1 MLKNKFLSPELTRLA
16 IIIIASK
23 VVINVILAQI
33 VLGMCYAN
41 DRELDREV
49 QRSVVNE
56 LPAK

>member
-16 IIIIASK
+16 IVIIASK
-23 VVINVILAQI
+23 VVINLILAQV
-33 VLGMCYAN
+33 VLGMCYAH
-41 DRELDREV
+41 DREIDREV